1 MSLVFDIGERG
12 RRVARFIG
20 KVHRELQDAL
30 EHEKKTR
37 GLTQQQIASL
47 LNVNRSVINRE
58 FLGGGNLTL
67 RRLAELAWAL
77 GWDIIFELRR
87 PTTIAGQNQ
96 IARAPKTATRGNFQI
111 HIPSSKVPVTKSDE
125 HQTAA

>member
-1 MSLVFDIGERG
+1 MSLLFDIGEKS
-12 RRVARFIG
+12 RRIARFIG

-77 GWDIIFELRR
+77 GWEIVFELRR
-87 PTTIAGQNQ
+87 PATVGAFDNPL
-96 IARAPKTATRGNFQI
+96 APLSEGFTFAMFDCEYVRPQ
-111 HIPSSKVPVTKSDE
+111 SRE
-125 HQTAA
+125 R

>member
-1 MSLVFDIGERG
+1 MSLLFDIGEKS
-12 RRVARFIG
+12 RRIARFIG

-67 RRLAELAWAL
+67 RRLAELARAL
-77 GWDIIFELRR
+77 GWEIVFELRR
-87 PTTIAGQNQ
+87 PATVAGQNL
-96 IARAPKTATRGNFQI
+96 ITRAPRTGTRGNLQV
-111 HIPSSKVPVTKSDE
+111 HVPSSKVLVTKSDE

>member
-1 MSLVFDIGERG
+1 MSLLFDIGEKS

-20 KVHRELQDAL
+20 KVHRELQGAL

-67 RRLAELAWAL
+67 RRLSELAWAL
-77 GWDIIFELRR
+77 GWEIVFELRR
-87 PTTIAGQNQ
+87 PTIVAGQNH
-96 IARAPKTATRGNFQI
+96 IDRAPRTGTRGNFQV
-111 HIPSSKVPVTKSDE
+111 HVPSLKVLVTKSDE